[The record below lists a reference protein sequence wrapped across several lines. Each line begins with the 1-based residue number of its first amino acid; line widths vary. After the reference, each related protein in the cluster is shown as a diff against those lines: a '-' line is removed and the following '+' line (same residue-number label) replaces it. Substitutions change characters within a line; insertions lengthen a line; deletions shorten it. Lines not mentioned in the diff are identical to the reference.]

1 MILAYDSM
9 NIIDVRMKRIKSVS
23 QGVKKLNILLKIN
36 SKNGNR
42 ILFKCK

>member
-23 QGVKKLNILLKIN
+23 QGVKKTKYII
-36 SKNGNR
+36 KNKQQER
-42 ILFKCK
+42 KSYFV